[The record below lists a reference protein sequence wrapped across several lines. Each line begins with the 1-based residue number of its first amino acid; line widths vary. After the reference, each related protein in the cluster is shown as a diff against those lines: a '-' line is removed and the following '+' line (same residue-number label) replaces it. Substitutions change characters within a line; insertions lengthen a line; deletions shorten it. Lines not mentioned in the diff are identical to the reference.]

1 MAPRLLYAVSREH
14 FARIVPPHVR
24 DRIAAACDV
33 IPAPV
38 PEEADKAF
46 VLSHVR
52 DAEILVSSWGT
63 PAIDAEILAAAPA
76 LKLVAHAA
84 GTIKP
89 MMSEEAWRRGVRVTG
104 SAQAIATGVAEFCLC
119 LIVAA
124 SKRVF
129 WLADRLRTGFW
140 SRTEDLFGTPFE
152 IYRQRV
158 GIIGASFV
166 GRELVRLL
174 RPQGCTVV
182 VYDPYWSSER
192 IAELG
197 AVKAET
203 LDEIFGTCRVVS
215 LNAPTTKETERMI
228 RGKHFAA
235 LPDGA
240 VFVNTAR
247 GILIDQDEMVGE
259 LRRGR
264 FVACLD
270 VTTPEPLPIDHPLRR
285 LPNVVITPH
294 IAGAVVENLMRIGEF
309 IAEDLERY
317 AAGRELRGEV
327 TRDRLDTIA

>member
-1 MAPRLLYAVSREH
+1 MAPRLLYALSREH
-14 FARIVPPHVR
+14 FTRIVPPHVR

-38 PEEADKAF
+38 PDTMDKAF
-46 VLSHVR
+46 VLSHIR

-63 PAIDAEILAAAPA
+63 PAVDAEILALAPR

-89 MMSEEAWRRGVRVTG
+89 MMSEEAWGRGIRVTG
-104 SAQAIATGVAEFCLC
+104 SAQAIATGVAEYCLT
-119 LIVAA
+119 LIIAA

-129 WLADRLRTGFW
+129 WISHRVRSGFW

-158 GIIGASFV
+158 GIIAASFV

-174 RPQGCTVV
+174 RPMGCAIV
-182 VYDPYWSSER
+182 VYDPYWSKQR

-197 AVKAET
+197 AVKADT
-203 LDEIFGTCRVVS
+203 LDEIFSTCRVVS
-215 LNAPTTKETERMI
+215 LNAPTTRETEGMI
-228 RGKHFAA
+228 RGRHFAQ

-240 VFVNTAR
+240 VFINTAR
-247 GILIDQDEMVGE
+247 GILIAQDEMVDE

-270 VTTPEPLPIDHPLRR
+270 VTSPEPLPVDHPLRR

-294 IAGAVVENLMRIGEF
+294 IASGVVENRVRIGEF
-309 IAEDLERY
+309 IAEELERY

>member
-1 MAPRLLYAVSREH
+1 MAPRLLYAIAREH
-14 FARIVPPHVR
+14 FARIVPLHVR
-24 DRIAAACDV
+24 DRIAAACDP

-38 PEEADKAF
+38 PDQADKAF

-63 PAIDAEILAAAPA
+63 PIVDAEILAAAPA

-84 GTIKP
+84 GTIKA
-89 MMSEEAWRRGVRVTG
+89 MMSEEAWRRGIRVTG
-104 SAQAIATGVAEFCLC
+104 AAQSIATGVAEFCLA
-119 LIVAA
+119 LITTAT
-124 SKRVF
+124 KRVF
-129 WLADRLRTGFW
+129 WLAERLRDGSW
-140 SRTEDLFGTPFE
+140 SRADDLFGTPFE

-166 GRELVRLL
+166 GRELATLL
-174 RPQGCTVV
+174 KPMGCTVV
-182 VYDPYWSSER
+182 IYDPYWSKER
-192 IAELG
+192 IAVLG

-203 LDEIFGTCRVVS
+203 LDEIFSTCRVVS
-215 LNAPTTKETERMI
+215 LNAPTTKETEGMI
-228 RGKHFAA
+228 RGKHFAE

-240 VFVNTAR
+240 VFINTAR
-247 GILIDQDEMVGE
+247 GILIAQDEMVE
-259 LRRGR
+259 QLRRGR

-270 VTTPEPLPIDHPLRR
+270 VTSPEPLPIDHPLRR
-285 LPNVVITPH
+285 LPNVIITPH

-309 IAEDLERY
+309 IAEELERF